1 MKIKNI
7 AAASLIPLNTLLL
20 FLLIAGEHVVI
31 PAWLQVFGRMHP
43 LFLHFPIVL
52 ILLYVVFVLAV
63 PKRYKEESWYTTLA
77 EIFLL
82 SAAFTASIT
91 ALMGLFLSRESGY
104 DADALQLH
112 KYTGVLTSLV
122 LFVMY
127 QLHDWLKRYNKV
139 LKVGVGIAA
148 LVVIYTGHLGADIT
162 HGENFIT
169 APIIH
174 EEIRQPVAME
184 DAFVYADLV
193 EPILQ
198 TKCMGCHNSNKSKG
212 ELAMDTKALLLKGG
226 KDGKLWDT
234 TKPDM
239 GLLMARIHLPE
250 EEKEHMPPAGKQQLT
265 DNELAIL
272 YSWTKSGADLNK
284 KVIDL

>member
-20 FLLIAGEHVVI
+20 FLLIAGDRVVV

-52 ILLYVVFVLAV
+52 ILLYVLFVLAV
-63 PKRYKEESWYTTLA
+63 PKQYKEESWYTTMA
-77 EIFLL
+77 EILLL
-82 SAAFTASIT
+82 SAAFTASVT

-112 KYTGVLTSLV
+112 KFTGVFTAVV
-122 LFVMY
+122 LFIMY
-127 QLHDWLKRYNKV
+127 QLHDWLQRYNKV

-148 LVVIYTGHLGADIT
+148 VVVIYTGHLGANIT
-162 HGENFIT
+162 HGENFVT

-174 EEIRQPVAME
+174 EEIKQRAALE

-193 EPILQ
+193 E
-198 TKCMGCHNSNKSKG
+198 
-212 ELAMDTKALLLKGG
+212 
-226 KDGKLWDT
+226 
-234 TKPDM
+234 
-239 GLLMARIHLPE
+239 
-250 EEKEHMPPAGKQQLT
+250 
-265 DNELAIL
+265 
-272 YSWTKSGADLNK
+272 
-284 KVIDL
+284 

>member
-1 MKIKNI
+1 MKIKYI

-63 PKRYKEESWYTTLA
+63 PKQYKEESWYTTLA
-77 EIFLL
+77 EILLL
-82 SAAFTASIT
+82 SAAFTAS
-91 ALMGLFLSRESGY
+91 
-104 DADALQLH
+104 
-112 KYTGVLTSLV
+112 V
-122 LFVMY
+122 
-127 QLHDWLKRYNKV
+127 
-139 LKVGVGIAA
+139 
-148 LVVIYTGHLGADIT
+148 
-162 HGENFIT
+162 T

-174 EEIRQPVAME
+174 EEVRQQAALE

-198 TKCMGCHNSNKSKG
+198 KKCMGCHNSDKSKG
-212 ELAMDTKALLLKGG
+212 ELAMDTRALLLKGG

-239 GLLMARIHLPE
+239 GILLTRIHLPE
-250 EEKEHMPPAGKQQLT
+250 E
-265 DNELAIL
+265 
-272 YSWTKSGADLNK
+272 
-284 KVIDL
+284 